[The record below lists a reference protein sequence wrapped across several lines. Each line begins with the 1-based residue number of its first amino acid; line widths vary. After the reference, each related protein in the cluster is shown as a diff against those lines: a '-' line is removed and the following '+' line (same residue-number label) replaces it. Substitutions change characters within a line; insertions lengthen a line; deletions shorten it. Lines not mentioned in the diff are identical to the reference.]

1 MPYQGTLHGLFKTV
15 KANKLFLF
23 HFSYC
28 SLVWMPISHIK
39 NNKMTLFMKRVC
51 AYMQRKAIFISQNAG
66 RDGSVLIHERN
77 LRVLAIEMFNI
88 MKDTASTLD

>member
-1 MPYQGTLHGLFKTV
+1 
-15 KANKLFLF
+15 
-23 HFSYC
+23 
-28 SLVWMPISHIK
+28 
-39 NNKMTLFMKRVC
+39 MKRVC
-51 AYMQRKAIFISQNAG
+51 AYMQRQAIFISRNAG